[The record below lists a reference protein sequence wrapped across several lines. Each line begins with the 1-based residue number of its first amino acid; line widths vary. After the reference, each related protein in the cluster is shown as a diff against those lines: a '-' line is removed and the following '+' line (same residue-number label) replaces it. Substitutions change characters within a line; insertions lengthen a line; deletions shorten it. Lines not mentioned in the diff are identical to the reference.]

1 MQAKKMLPTT
11 YLLIALIAMLLF
23 HFLLPGV
30 MIIPMPWNALGIIPL
45 GVGLII
51 NLAADSLLRKAQ
63 TTVKPFEEPSALVT
77 DGVYRLSRHPMYLGF
92 VLILT
97 GIAILLRSL
106 TPWAIVVVFAVLM
119 DRIFIQVEER
129 MLEKRFGPAWQDYKS
144 KTRRWL

>member
-63 TTVKPFEEPSALVT
+63 TTIKPFEEPSALVT